1 MFTATAFPKRYYC
14 KYCNNPHTTS
24 DYLIGRE
31 VDEEFDFPKIERI
44 ISRNAFKN
52 TIMHEDAHTIL
63 DHTEDSELAE
73 SEAKFFAK
81 FALAPPVLIHKFGLN
96 NAFDIS
102 NRFEISYEATKY
114 ALNFYHKWLNHGNS
128 RYTDYEIK
136 LCQLF
141 GLAV

>member
-1 MFTATAFPKRYYC
+1 M
-14 KYCNNPHTTS
+14 
-24 DYLIGRE
+24 IGRE

-44 ISRNAFKN
+44 IARNAFKN

-102 NRFEISYEATKY
+102 NRFEISYEAAKY
-114 ALNFYHKWLNHGNS
+114 ALNFYHK
-128 RYTDYEIK
+128 
-136 LCQLF
+136 
-141 GLAV
+141 